1 MEKITASTAC
11 ALLIGNELL
20 NGSVD
25 DCNLRELA
33 LSLHGLGIRLKRA
46 LVLPDEVELLTAEI
60 QNASRTYD
68 VVFTSG
74 GIGPT
79 HDDVTIAAVAKA
91 FGVDIVVDEELR
103 AATIEYYGAP
113 LSEAQLRLAQV
124 PRGSCMVRAPEAR
137 WPTIVM
143 RNVWVLPGV
152 PVIFRAKLEAVRHWL
167 KGTVRFHSCAVLCRS
182 NELSLKHLIDCTVR
196 ANTTV
201 EIGSYPIWPPTDAQT
216 KITFEAIDSV
226 SLKAAVKEFVSNL
239 PENDLLRISED
250 STA

>member
-25 DCNLRELA
+25 DCNLGELA
-33 LSLHGLGIRLKRA
+33 RSLHGLGIRLKRA

-113 LSEAQLRLAQV
+113 LSEAHVRLAEV
-124 PRGSCMVRAPEAR
+124 PPGFMHGSCAGGTLAHDCDAKCVGTSRGACDFSGEAR
-137 WPTIVM
+137 GGQTLAERDGPFSLV
-143 RNVWVLPGV
+143 
-152 PVIFRAKLEAVRHWL
+152 
-167 KGTVRFHSCAVLCRS
+167 CR
-182 NELSLKHLIDCTVR
+182 
-196 ANTTV
+196 
-201 EIGSYPIWPPTDAQT
+201 PMP
-216 KITFEAIDSV
+216 FE
-226 SLKAAVKEFVSNL
+226 
-239 PENDLLRISED
+239 
-250 STA
+250 